1 MATVIGGLG
10 LRQIFAIFCHSLR
23 RFSIPEDRYFERE
36 SQFGPKHTRE
46 PCGQTQKFAY
56 PYLYLGASAGRIILP
71 NHLLLP
77 ESPMTPEHSLHRDEP
92 TVFRLV
98 HSFLLAA
105 SFCVLLLSGSVPGWA
120 QDTSTEKFGDWE
132 VSCGTPPGSREK
144 KCALVQS
151 VIDEERSNV
160 GLRIVFLLGT
170 KGERVLRVVA
180 PLGVLLPFGLGLRI
194 DDEPISDK
202 PIPFIRCRPLGCIAE
217 IVVKDALMDKL
228 KTGKTALF
236 IIVETKEE
244 GRAIPVSLSG
254 FTKGFDHLTS
264 TEEKK

>member
-1 MATVIGGLG
+1 MTSE
-10 LRQIFAIFCHSLR
+10 RHSYSPL
-23 RFSIPEDRYFERE
+23 
-36 SQFGPKHTRE
+36 TRSN
-46 PCGQTQKFAY
+46 PVYKW
-56 PYLYLGASAGRIILP
+56 LYLAAAISLP
-71 NHLLLP
+71 LTGLSN
-77 ESPMTPEHSLHRDEP
+77 
-92 TVFRLV
+92 
-98 HSFLLAA
+98 AA
-105 SFCVLLLSGSVPGWA
+105 VA
-120 QDTSTEKFGDWE
+120 QDKTTKKFGDWE

-160 GLRIVFLLGT
+160 GLRIVFLLGS

-194 DDEPISDK
+194 DDEPIGDK
-202 PIPFIRCRPLGCIAE
+202 PIPFIRCRPLGCISE
-217 IVVKDALMDKL
+217 IVVKDALMEKM

-254 FTKGFDHLTS
+254 FTKGFAHLDELS
-264 TEEKK
+264 K

>member
-1 MATVIGGLG
+1 MTFDKNRTAHS
-10 LRQIFAIFCHSLR
+10 FASRPALKCALLV
-23 RFSIPEDRYFERE
+23 
-36 SQFGPKHTRE
+36 
-46 PCGQTQKFAY
+46 A
-56 PYLYLGASAGRIILP
+56 A
-71 NHLLLP
+71 LLLP
-77 ESPMTPEHSLHRDEP
+77 MSG
-92 TVFRLV
+92 
-98 HSFLLAA
+98 LLQ
-105 SFCVLLLSGSVPGWA
+105 PGHA
-120 QDTSTEKFGDWE
+120 QDKTTEKFGDWE

-160 GLRIVFLLGT
+160 GLRIVFLLGS

-194 DDEPISDK
+194 DDEPIGDK
-202 PIPFIRCRPLGCIAE
+202 PIPFIRCRPMGCISE
-217 IVVKDALMDKL
+217 IVVKDALMEKM

-254 FTKGFDHLTS
+254 FTKGFTHLS
-264 TEEKK
+264 QISKQ